1 MTKNYA
7 QELNIISVT
16 ELKISKAI
24 DRIKPSKS
32 SGPDNIH
39 PKILKECK
47 RAILKPLK
55 IIFEKSVKE
64 CKIPDIWKS
73 AYVTA
78 IYKSGPKSKP
88 ENYRPIS
95 LTSVPGKILE
105 RLIRDELVSHMKA
118 NNLFSC
124 SQHGFL
130 AGRSCTTQLLEFL
143 EDG

>member
-1 MTKNYA
+1 M
-7 QELNIISVT
+7 I
-16 ELKISKAI
+16 
-24 DRIKPSKS
+24 
-32 SGPDNIH
+32 
-39 PKILKECK
+39 ILKECK

-64 CKIPDIWKS
+64 CKILDIWKS

-78 IYKSGPKSKP
+78 IHKSGPKYKP

-95 LTSVPGKILE
+95 VTSVPGKILE

-124 SQHGFL
+124 SQHGFPCWHIVHNPAL
-130 AGRSCTTQLLEFL
+130 GIS
-143 EDG
+143 